1 MPNVSLAARPTTPR
15 ESLRSSASVRPISR
29 GAERA
34 ALTPSTDDPV
44 RLAQAAVREMYGAD
58 QASQSLGIE
67 ILDVAPG
74 RVRLAMRVRPD
85 MVNGLGICHG
95 GIIFALADSA
105 FAFAC
110 NSYGHLTVALDASVH
125 FTKPAKTGEL
135 LYVEAVE
142 VFLGNKIGIYD
153 VRTTNEKDELVALFK
168 GTAYRTSTVV
178 S

>member
-1 MPNVSLAARPTTPR
+1 MA
-15 ESLRSSASVRPISR
+15 EQIISPEEVLKIMLKKDR
-29 GAERA
+29 FTEW
-34 ALTPSTDDPV
+34 
-44 RLAQAAVREMYGAD
+44 
-58 QASQSLGIE
+58 LGLQIIE
-67 ILDVAPG
+67 IGKGYCKLQY
-74 RVRLAMRVRPD
+74 RIIED
-85 MVNGLGICHG
+85 MMNGFNSIHG
-95 GIIFALADSA
+95 GILFAAADSA

-110 NSYGHLTVALDASVH
+110 NSYGHLTVALDATVS

-135 LYVEAVE
+135 LQVEAVE

>member
-1 MPNVSLAARPTTPR
+1 MNEQIMSP
-15 ESLRSSASVRPISR
+15 E
-29 GAERA
+29 
-34 ALTPSTDDPV
+34 
-44 RLAQAAVREMYGAD
+44 
-58 QASQSLGIE
+58 E
-67 ILDVAPG
+67 ILKIMLKKDRFTEWLGLQVIE
-74 RVRLAMRVRPD
+74 VRKGYCKLKYRITED
-85 MVNGLGICHG
+85 MMNGFDSVHG
-95 GIIFALADSA
+95 GILFAAADSA

-135 LYVEAVE
+135 LQVEAVE

-168 GTAYRTSTVV
+168 GTAYRTSTKL